1 MLPDLLL
8 KFKARAQ
15 GGLRFHSRLQLQLS
29 PHDRRSCQLC
39 ATEMRL
45 SRASVSS
52 EQAGSQPKLQPLAQQ
67 TSLYV
72 LGFADAQRTSG
83 LLLFDVVVERRMQ
96 AKAKRSEIEVYV
108 AK

>member
-39 ATEMRL
+39 ATEMHL

-52 EQAGSQPKLQPLAQQ
+52 EQAGSHSTFLVSQTLKELAVSFFL
-67 TSLYV
+67 TGWSNEECKP
-72 LGFADAQRTSG
+72 T
-83 LLLFDVVVERRMQ
+83 
-96 AKAKRSEIEVYV
+96 KRSEIEVYV